1 AARVTEALRNG
12 ELTSGRGLNQE
23 TSLKRACDARWGS
36 HYGTPLNLITMFS
49 SIIDVLENIAD
60 DELNNRFDEMN
71 TELLLCGACLN
82 PDDLFLAFDKQ
93 KLIRLAQF
101 YPFEFSA
108 VNLMPL
114 DNQLETYII
123 DIRTSCKFSNIKGI
137 GGLAK
142 KLVETKKDI
151 VYPLVYLLL
160 KLTLILPVATA
171 SVERVF
177 SAMKYVKNRLRNWMR
192 DSLMNNCLVTYIEKD
207 VFSSVDNETVI
218 QQLQKIK
225 IHR

>member
-1 AARVTEALRNG
+1 AARVTDALRNG

-23 TSLKRACDARWGS
+23 TSLKRACDTRWGS
-36 HYGTPLNLITMFS
+36 HYGTVLNLITMFS
-49 SIIDVLENIAD
+49 SIIDVLENIDD
-60 DELNNRFDEMN
+60 DELSNHFDEMN

-82 PDDLFLAFDKQ
+82 PDDSFLAFDKQ
-93 KLIRLAQF
+93 KLIHLAQF

-108 VNLMPL
+108 MNLMAL

-123 DIRTSCKFSNIKGI
+123 DMRTSCEFSNIKGI
-137 GGLAK
+137 GGLAN

-151 VYPLVYLLL
+151 VYPLVLV

-177 SAMKYVKNRLRNWMR
+177 SAMKYVKNRLRNRMR

-218 QQLQKIK
+218 QHFQKMK
-225 IHR
+225 IRR